1 MLKQRKFEEKVG
13 ELYAKGLVPG
23 VAHPYIGEEAVAAGV
38 CAVLKKSDY
47 VVSYHRGH
55 GHSLAKGVPAYAIF
69 AELLGR
75 ETGVCRGLGGS
86 MHATDL
92 DVGVLFSTAIVGG
105 GIPIAAGAG
114 LALKLLKQNRIVAC
128 FFGDGASTIGGFHEA
143 INLASLW
150 KLPVIFVC
158 ENNMYAISVHV
169 KKSVS
174 AMNIAD
180 RAVAYNIPGEIV
192 DGMDVVKVYD
202 ASLRAAERARR
213 GDGPS
218 LLECQTYRYRGHGL
232 YDTGLDY
239 RTKEEI
245 EEWTCRDPIRKLGGR
260 LVAEGFVTS
269 EDLVRITEE
278 IEEEIESAAKK
289 AMEASYPA
297 IDLMYRFAHA

>member
-1 MLKQRKFEEKVG
+1 MKQRKFEEKVG
-13 ELYAKGLVPG
+13 ELYAKGVIPG
-23 VAHPYIGEEAVAAGV
+23 LAHPYIGEEAVAAGV

-47 VVSYHRGH
+47 AVSYHRGH
-55 GHSLAKGVPAYAIF
+55 GHSLAKGVSADVIF

-75 ETGVCRGLGGS
+75 ETGVCKGLGGS

-92 DVGVLFSTAIVGG
+92 DAGVLFSTAIVGG
-105 GIPIAAGAG
+105 GIPIATGAG
-114 LALKLLKQNRIVAC
+114 LAVKLLKQDRIVAC
-128 FFGDGASTIGGFHEA
+128 FFGDGASNIGGFHEA

-192 DGMDVVKVYD
+192 DGMDAIHVHD

-213 GDGPS
+213 GDGPT
-218 LLECQTYRYRGHGL
+218 LLECKTYRYRGHGL

-239 RTKEEI
+239 RTKDEI
-245 EEWTCRDPIRKLGGR
+245 EEWMRKDPIKKLGGK
-260 LVAEGFVTS
+260 LVAEGFATS
-269 EDLVRITEE
+269 EELVKIAEE
-278 IEEEIESAAKK
+278 AEEEIESAANK
-289 AMEASYPA
+289 AVEASYPA